1 VCIASCLKIASQVFY
16 AMKNR
21 AKRAKK
27 GNRQIF
33 DAIRKPIA
41 PPGHPLSDA
50 KPDEKAR
57 PSLRKAK
64 HKRREVDSEE
74 GGDN

>member
-1 VCIASCLKIASQVFY
+1 
-16 AMKNR
+16 MK
-21 AKRAKK
+21 KRDKRPK
-27 GNRQIF
+27 NEGRQIF
-33 DAIRKPIA
+33 DNIRKPIA

-64 HKRREVDSEE
+64 HKRREEQSDERQ
-74 GGDN
+74 DT

>member
-1 VCIASCLKIASQVFY
+1 
-16 AMKNR
+16 MKKR
-21 AKRAKK
+21 DKRAK
-27 GNRQIF
+27 NEPRPLF
-33 DAIRKPIA
+33 DTIRKPMA

-64 HKRREVDSEE
+64 HKHRDDASDEQQD
-74 GGDN
+74 G

>member
-1 VCIASCLKIASQVFY
+1 
-16 AMKNR
+16 MK
-21 AKRAKK
+21 KRDKRFKSEA
-27 GNRQIF
+27 RQIF
-33 DAIRKPIA
+33 DTIRKPMA

-64 HKRREVDSEE
+64 HKRRVADSEE
-74 GGDN
+74 QRDT